1 MSRRNLP
8 LPGNN
13 LTLDDV
19 TQVVSSSAI
28 VRAMQKVNMDY
39 EPSDKEKLDEV
50 LTHPELLARAV
61 GMIVS
66 NKTDKEIAEVLDIKP
81 FTVGFIREN
90 EFVRILCDECFQE
103 SINNVKNGL
112 SKITMNA
119 IQSLANLVDPEKDV
133 ADKTRYMASTAVIN
147 TVLKLNGEFKSNS
160 SPQTVNVTQIN
171 NNIQPDA
178 KEAYERAVRDMSSII
193 PVAEN
198 IYGGEDNGIEETDEP
213 EDND

>member
-1 MSRRNLP
+1 
-8 LPGNN
+8 
-13 LTLDDV
+13 
-19 TQVVSSSAI
+19 
-28 VRAMQKVNMDY
+28 
-39 EPSDKEKLDEV
+39 
-50 LTHPELLARAV
+50 
-61 GMIVS
+61 MIVN
-66 NKTDKEIAEVLDIKP
+66 NKTDKEIADILDIKP

-90 EFVRILCDECFQE
+90 EFVRILCEECFQD

-119 IQSLANLVDPEKDV
+119 VQSLANLVDPEKDV

-178 KEAYERAVRDMSSII
+178 REAYERAVRDMSSIM

-198 IYGGEDNGIEETDEP
+198 IYGGEEGSDEGNLEEDS
-213 EDND
+213 

>member
-1 MSRRNLP
+1 MSTRNVP

-13 LTLDDV
+13 LSLDDV

-39 EPSDKEKLDEV
+39 EPSDKEKLDEI

-61 GMIVS
+61 GMIVN
-66 NKTDKEIAEVLDIKP
+66 NKTDKEIADILDIKP

-90 EFVRILCDECFQE
+90 EFVRILCEECFQD

-119 IQSLANLVDPEKDV
+119 VQSLANLVDPEKDV
-133 ADKTRYMASTAVIN
+133 ADKTRYRASTAVIN

-178 KEAYERAVRDMSSII
+178 REAYERAVRDMSSIM

-198 IYGGEDNGIEETDEP
+198 IYGGEEGSDEGNLEEDS
-213 EDND
+213 

>member
-1 MSRRNLP
+1 MSTRNVP

-13 LTLDDV
+13 LSLDDV

-39 EPSDKEKLDEV
+39 EPSDKEKLDEI

-61 GMIVS
+61 GMIVN
-66 NKTDKEIAEVLDIKP
+66 NKTDKEIADILDIKP

-90 EFVRILCDECFQE
+90 EFVRILCEECFQD

-119 IQSLANLVDPEKDV
+119 VQSLANLVDPEKDV

-178 KEAYERAVRDMSSII
+178 REAYERAVRDMSSIM

-198 IYGGEDNGIEETDEP
+198 LYGGEEGSDEGNLEEDS
-213 EDND
+213 

>member
-1 MSRRNLP
+1 MSTRNVP

-13 LTLDDV
+13 LSLDDI

-39 EPSDKEKLDEV
+39 EPSDKEKLDEI

-61 GMIVS
+61 GMIVN
-66 NKTDKEIAEVLDIKP
+66 NKTDKEIAAILDIKP

-90 EFVRILCDECFQE
+90 EFVRILCEECFQD

-119 IQSLANLVDPEKDV
+119 VQSLANLVDPEKDV

-178 KEAYERAVRDMSSII
+178 REAYERAVRDMSSIM

-198 IYGGEDNGIEETDEP
+198 IYGGEEGSDEGNLEEDS
-213 EDND
+213 